1 MKTILQHIASLI
13 IAGAVL
19 LVGWASF
26 ATEKAQNLSGVSTT
40 KCSVSTDTV
49 KTIGHQLSST
59 ILSANGTRAWAKI
72 QMPSNATNTAA
83 FSFDEGAAATLSS
96 GTLLGELNATTTTNE
111 ITFGLS
117 TPFPYTGAI
126 TGITNLGSTTVHVIE
141 CIF

>member
-1 MKTILQHIASLI
+1 MKSILQNIASLL

-26 ATEKAQNLSGVSTT
+26 ATEKANLAGVSTT

-49 KTIGHQLSST
+49 KTIGNQLSST

-96 GTLLGELNATTTTNE
+96 GTLLGQVNATTTTNE

-126 TGITNLGSTTVHVIE
+126 TGLTNLGSTTVHVVE
-141 CIF
+141 CVF